1 MGEPS
6 QFRSAGDAP
15 FFPEDSADQRVT
27 ADGRR
32 HPGGT
37 GLRRWAYPL
46 PPVGA
51 GLLRRIHSKNK
62 GRPKGDTEP
71 RPISRP
77 GSPECRLWRR
87 LLVRLLLRLAALLL
101 YLEPLVALRRGNAP
115 PERKPRGVKL
125 AGKSGLW

>member
-1 MGEPS
+1 MGESS

-15 FFPEDSADQRVT
+15 FIPEDSADQRVT

-32 HPGGT
+32 HAGGT
-37 GLRRWAYPL
+37 GLRRCAYPL

-51 GLLRRIHSKNK
+51 GLLDHRHPKNNW
-62 GRPKGDTEP
+62 RPKGDAEP

-77 GSPECRLWRR
+77 GSPERRLWRR

-115 PERKPRGVKL
+115 PERQPRGVPL
-125 AGKSGLW
+125 AGTSRLW